1 LHRGLPLLHPKLS
14 SGTKLSQINES
25 LKHNSDTEARF
36 AHNIWDA
43 ALLEILVK
51 LNREDI
57 AMTSLLEG
65 SACHCSFLESF
76 DLHDDD
82 DVSGLTLRE
91 TLHGRK
97 VDWREKS

>member
-1 LHRGLPLLHPKLS
+1 M
-14 SGTKLSQINES
+14 
-25 LKHNSDTEARF
+25 
-36 AHNIWDA
+36 
-43 ALLEILVK
+43 K

-65 SACHCSFLESF
+65 STCHCSFLESF
-76 DLHDDD
+76 ELHDDDDDDD

-97 VDWREKS
+97 VLWREKS